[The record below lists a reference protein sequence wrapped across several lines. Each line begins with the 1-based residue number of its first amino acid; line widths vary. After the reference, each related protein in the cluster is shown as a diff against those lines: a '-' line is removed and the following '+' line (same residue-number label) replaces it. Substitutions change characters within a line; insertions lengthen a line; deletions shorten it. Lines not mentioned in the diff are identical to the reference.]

1 MENDKNIERQIED
14 ALNSINGINKAT
26 PKPYLLTRINARLSN
41 PVKNSW
47 ENAAVF
53 ISRPSVMALGLCLVL
68 AVNAGVILLNTFSI
82 NKTLAERSATITD
95 EDESSATFVSIDNI
109 ENP

>member
-26 PKPYLLTRINARLSN
+26 PKPYLLTRINARLNN
-41 PVKNSW
+41 PVKSNW
-47 ENAAVF
+47 ENASVF

-68 AVNAGVILLNTFSI
+68 AVNAGVILLNTSL
-82 NKTLAERSATITD
+82 NKTVAERSATITD

>member
-1 MENDKNIERQIED
+1 MENDKNIDRQIED
-14 ALNSINGINKAT
+14 ALNSIDGINKAT
-26 PKPYLLTRINARLSN
+26 PKPYLLTRINVRLNN
-41 PVKNSW
+41 PVKSNW

-53 ISRPSVMALGLCLVL
+53 ISRPSVMTLGLCLVL
-68 AVNAGVILLNTFSI
+68 AVNVGVILLNTSST
-82 NKTLAERSATITD
+82 NKTVVERSASIPD

>member
-1 MENDKNIERQIED
+1 MEKDKNIERQIED
-14 ALNSINGINKAT
+14 AFNSIKGINKAT
-26 PKPYLLTRINARLSN
+26 PKPYLLTRINARLNS
-41 PVKNSW
+41 PVKNNW
-47 ENAAVF
+47 ESAAVF

-68 AVNAGVILLNTFSI
+68 AVNVGVMLLNTSST
-82 NKTLAERSATITD
+82 NKPVAERSATITD